1 MKTFGCGRHTDTQR
15 RRGNKKNNLGKESWK
30 KKQEWNGKSGRKH
43 RPWSENC
50 CCNKKRTDS
59 TSYSPSQN
67 KVNMHRNNVCVGQT
81 TANNQFSYSYD
92 FFSVWMSF
100 LILICKFSLHPSLSY
115 ISTFQQLSGHFCL
128 KPYPRLQINIS
139 IMEAYYLHY
148 QTWSSPNDFF
158 FFPD

>member
-1 MKTFGCGRHTDTQR
+1 M
-15 RRGNKKNNLGKESWK
+15 
-30 KKQEWNGKSGRKH
+30 
-43 RPWSENC
+43 
-50 CCNKKRTDS
+50 
-59 TSYSPSQN
+59 SYSPSQN

-115 ISTFQQLSGHFCL
+115 ISTFWQLSGHSCL
-128 KPYPRLQINIS
+128 KPYPRLQISIS

-158 FFPD
+158 FFLINNITSLPGQRLLSSVLQFFSLSLLPSPPMSCGICGSDGGDNNENQNVYNFLEFI